1 MRIKLSKADNGTNPN
16 YDPKNDPD
24 YDPNYVLV
32 EHGGVEIEWDV
43 GEYVKRIEI
52 VGPTIFDAINQYWA
66 SRSTLQQ
73 ETIWQCYQQIKNV
86 LESVSD
92 AIPLLHELQPL
103 MQALY
108 DEHKIE
114 EIDRWFA
121 FNSLT
126 HNINI
131 PAQFE
136 EEYVYSDE
144 RPGNR
149 EKTYTRQDYV
159 RLVGLAIALRPMI
172 PIWGEFLNLTKRETG
187 TNYKEKYA
195 YALLAKT
202 KLVDCTAMEKLRI
215 YLAGNLKSDRPME
228 AAILAGVG
236 SEDYVSWLLSALV
249 VNRIC
254 VGDVRGIEGPPHLV
268 IASYKYIEP
277 YIRSVNGVGFGDQVK
292 AKEFGTGDGDQEASR
307 LESFKIRSEHA
318 QGDISI
324 YDVYL
329 RDENL
334 VTAAQRLYPAI
345 DLEILQEVWESCGA
359 LKTTYPQSFQIAL
372 MQWIL
377 APIIPPRAGFYIEPD
392 KALNGLAL
400 AQTLLFQKGHLRL
413 GQLITAKSSQ
423 GAGVQQVSGLGSM
436 ARLTREQID
445 ELNKLYPYGRI
456 PMSRPNA
463 KSPNDAIVAIDKIA
477 DGFSTG
483 DWTIIAPDRF
493 VTLNGVTIPRRQG
506 CPPDI
511 KQMLAALVID
521 VAKRTLYS

>member
-1 MRIKLSKADNGTNPN
+1 MRIKLSKSDDGSNPN
-16 YDPKNDPD
+16 YSPATDPE
-24 YDPNYVLV
+24 YDPSYVLV
-32 EHGGVEIEWDV
+32 EHNGVEIEWTV

-52 VGPTIFDAINQYWA
+52 VGPSIFDSINQYWA
-66 SRSTLQQ
+66 TRSALQQ
-73 ETIWQCYQQIKNV
+73 ENIWQCYQRIKDV
-86 LESVSD
+86 LESVND
-92 AIPLLHELQPL
+92 AVPLLHELQPL
-103 MQALY
+103 LQALY

-114 EIDRWFA
+114 EIDKWFA

-136 EEYVYSDE
+136 EEYIYSDE

-149 EKTYTRQDYV
+149 EKTYTRQDYI
-159 RLVGLAIALRPMI
+159 RLVGLAISLRPMI
-172 PIWGEFLNLTKRETG
+172 PIWGEFLNITKRETG

-202 KLVDCTAMEKLRI
+202 KLVECAAMEKLRI

-236 SEDYVSWLLSALV
+236 SEDYVSWLLSALI

-292 AKEFGTGDGDQEASR
+292 AKEFGTGDGDQEPSR

-324 YDVYL
+324 FDVYL
-329 RDENL
+329 RDDNL
-334 VTAAQRLYPAI
+334 TTAAKRLCPSI
-345 DLEILQEVWESCGA
+345 DLEMLHEVKSACEA
-359 LKTTYPQSFQIAL
+359 LKTTYPQAFQIAL

-392 KALNGLAL
+392 KAINGLAL
-400 AQTLLFQKGHLRL
+400 AQTLLLQKGHMRL
-413 GQLITAKSSQ
+413 GLLITAKAAYTQ
-423 GAGVQQVSGLGSM
+423 GVQQVSGLGSM

-463 KSPNDAIVAIDKIA
+463 KSPNDAIVAIDKVA
-477 DGFSTG
+477 DGFSSG

-493 VTLNGVTIPRRQG
+493 MVYNSEVIPRRQG